1 MIGGGNV
8 RIASLSLLAALLLMG
23 CASAPSTGN
32 PQAAAICASSAQ
44 LAASPDRPKCVEQ
57 LSGSPDLD
65 LLFAALQVK
74 AGISASGVPDQTAEF
89 RRLIAPID
97 EESRHRIAARKSL
110 SASGGAVDCAGW
122 HWDNAKLSCQP

>member
-23 CASAPSTGN
+23 CASAPDTGN

-44 LAASPDRPKCVEQ
+44 LASPDRPKCVEQ

-74 AGISASGVPDQTAEF
+74 AGISASGVPDQAAEF